1 MASWFGF
8 CLFVCI
14 PNLQPELVHIQRVH
28 IQFKL
33 FWKQIKILQVSI
45 ALKESRIQRDYL
57 DCNFKKFNLEN
68 QLEIRLQYFKVSSE
82 LQL

>member
-1 MASWFGF
+1 MASRFGF

-14 PNLQPELVHIQRVH
+14 PNLQPELVH